1 VIGVSRTA
9 KLARTRINDADKN
22 DIVLA
27 FFIGGA
33 PPVLVEVHRA
43 ERSGGDGRLGSLR
56 QKGGQYAD
64 TRFLSIRRISTQIQF
79 EERRGRSCKLS
90 ILRDNWR
97 G

>member
-1 VIGVSRTA
+1 MIGVSRTA

-33 PPVLVEVHRA
+33 PPVLVEVHRS

-56 QKGGQYAD
+56 QKGGQYAEQD
-64 TRFLSIRRISTQIQF
+64 FCQYGEFPHKSSSKRAEGVLVNY
-79 EERRGRSCKLS
+79 RS
-90 ILRDNWR
+90 
-97 G
+97 

>member
-33 PPVLVEVHRA
+33 PPVLVEVHRS
-43 ERSGGDGRLGSLR
+43 ERSGGDGGWEVCARR
-56 QKGGQYAD
+56 VDNTPTQDFCQYGEFPHKSSSKRAEGV
-64 TRFLSIRRISTQIQF
+64 LVNY
-79 EERRGRSCKLS
+79 RS
-90 ILRDNWR
+90 
-97 G
+97 